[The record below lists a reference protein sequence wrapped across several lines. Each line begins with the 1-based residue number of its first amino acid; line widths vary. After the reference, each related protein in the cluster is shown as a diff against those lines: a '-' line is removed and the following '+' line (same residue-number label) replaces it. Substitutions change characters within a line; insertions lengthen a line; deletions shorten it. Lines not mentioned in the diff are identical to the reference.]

1 MKRKIVL
8 KVNCSKC
15 VKKNIINLRVS
26 KGENNASYLFILHVK
41 CYIHFVFSI
50 SWNGKLFFFAPLSF
64 GEKFRKA
71 DTKKDTKIRYRV
83 H

>member
-1 MKRKIVL
+1 MEWE
-8 KVNCSKC
+8 
-15 VKKNIINLRVS
+15 II
-26 KGENNASYLFILHVK
+26 
-41 CYIHFVFSI
+41 
-50 SWNGKLFFFAPLSF
+50 FFAPLSF